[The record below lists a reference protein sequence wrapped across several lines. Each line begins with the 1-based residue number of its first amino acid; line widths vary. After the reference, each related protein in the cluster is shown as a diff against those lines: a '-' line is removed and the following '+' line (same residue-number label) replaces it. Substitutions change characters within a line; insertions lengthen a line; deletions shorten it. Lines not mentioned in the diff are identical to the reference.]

1 MGEHIVTDFWNY
13 GCAVLRNASLNLKR
27 HCDVVT
33 KHSIS
38 LEKLTDSGF
47 FPFPTS
53 QNNSDIELTYILNI
67 FGEKFEFHNEFLFK
81 ALSKLSS
88 IRFRIVI
95 LYYCFEKTDKEICTL
110 LQLSSRQSVQYQ
122 RQQAIIQLRQWI
134 QEMEVDYAFT

>member
-1 MGEHIVTDFWNY
+1 MGEHIVTDFWHY

-27 HCDVVT
+27 HCDVVN
-33 KHSIS
+33 KHNIS
-38 LEKLTDSGF
+38 LEKFMDSGF
-47 FPFPTS
+47 SPLPTL
-53 QNNSDIELTYILNI
+53 QNNSDIELTYILNV
-67 FGEKFEFHNEFLFK
+67 FGETFEFHNEFLFK

-134 QEMEVDYAFT
+134 KEMEVDYAFP